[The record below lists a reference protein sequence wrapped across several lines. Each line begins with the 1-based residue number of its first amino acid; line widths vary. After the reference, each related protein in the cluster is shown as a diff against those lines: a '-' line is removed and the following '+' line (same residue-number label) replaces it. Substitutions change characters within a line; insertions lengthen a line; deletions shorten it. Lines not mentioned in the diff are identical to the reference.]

1 MKKLSDWEN
10 VALVI
15 YQSGL
20 NYYDSEII
28 GEMARRV
35 GQVETWESAEFY
47 QEYEQA
53 YNQILGKMLEII

>member
-35 GQVETWESAEFY
+35 GQVEVWENAEMY
-47 QEYEQA
+47 QNYEQA
-53 YNQILGKMLEII
+53 YNQILGKMLKII

>member
-1 MKKLSDWEN
+1 MDVSTWEN
-10 VALVI
+10 VALVL

-35 GQVETWESAEFY
+35 GQVEVWENAEMY
-47 QEYEQA
+47 QNYEQA
-53 YNQILGKMLEII
+53 YNQILGKMLKII

>member
-1 MKKLSDWEN
+1 MNVSNWEN
-10 VALVI
+10 VTLVI

-20 NYYDSEII
+20 NYYDSEVI

-35 GQVETWESAEFY
+35 GQVEVWENAEMY
-47 QEYEQA
+47 QNYEQA

>member
-1 MKKLSDWEN
+1 MDVSTWEN
-10 VALVI
+10 VALVL

-20 NYYDSEII
+20 NYYDPEVI

-35 GQVETWESAEFY
+35 GQVEVWESAEMH

-53 YNQILGKMLEII
+53 YNQILGKMLDII

>member
-1 MKKLSDWEN
+1 MDVANWEN
-10 VALVI
+10 VVLVI

-35 GQVETWESAEFY
+35 GQVEVWESAEFY

-53 YNQILGKMLEII
+53 YNQILGKMLAII

>member
-1 MKKLSDWEN
+1 MDVSTWEN
-10 VALVI
+10 VALVL

-35 GQVETWESAEFY
+35 GQVEVWENAEMY
-47 QEYEQA
+47 QNYEQA
-53 YNQILGKMLEII
+53 YNQILSKMLAII

>member
-1 MKKLSDWEN
+1 MDVSNWEN
-10 VALVI
+10 VALVL

-35 GQVETWESAEFY
+35 GQVEVWENAEMY
-47 QEYEQA
+47 QNYEQA
-53 YNQILGKMLEII
+53 YNQILSKMLKII

>member
-1 MKKLSDWEN
+1 MDVANWEN
-10 VALVI
+10 VALVL

-20 NYYDSEII
+20 NYYNSEII

-35 GQVETWESAEFY
+35 GQVEVWENAEMY
-47 QEYEQA
+47 QNYEQA

>member
-1 MKKLSDWEN
+1 MDVANWEN
-10 VALVI
+10 VALVL

-35 GQVETWESAEFY
+35 GQVEVWENAEMY
-47 QEYEQA
+47 QNYEQA
-53 YNQILGKMLEII
+53 YNQILSKMLAII

>member
-1 MKKLSDWEN
+1 MDVSNWEN
-10 VALVI
+10 AALVL

-35 GQVETWESAEFY
+35 GQVEVWENAEMY
-47 QEYEQA
+47 QNYEQA
-53 YNQILGKMLEII
+53 YNQILSKMLKII

>member
-1 MKKLSDWEN
+1 MDVSTWEN
-10 VALVI
+10 VALVL

-35 GQVETWESAEFY
+35 GQVEVWENAEMY
-47 QEYEQA
+47 QNYEQA
-53 YNQILGKMLEII
+53 YNQILSKMLKII

>member
-1 MKKLSDWEN
+1 MDVANWEN
-10 VALVI
+10 VALVL

-35 GQVETWESAEFY
+35 GQVEVWENAEMY
-47 QEYEQA
+47 QNYEQA
-53 YNQILGKMLEII
+53 YNQILSKMLKII